1 MKKDSE
7 ELEITYVKDKTFVPI
22 NNHNIENT
30 MFNNFKNSVKTNYSL
45 KYDFKWNDYKETN
58 NIIVGNEGF
67 LANVQTTEKDNEI
80 KNICKVY
87 MVNYDTARGD
97 KIILD
102 WFGEIE
108 KK

>member
-1 MKKDSE
+1 
-7 ELEITYVKDKTFVPI
+7 
-22 NNHNIENT
+22 

-87 MVNYDTARGD
+87 MVNYDTVRGD

>member
-1 MKKDSE
+1 M
-7 ELEITYVKDKTFVPI
+7 
-22 NNHNIENT
+22 IENT

-67 LANVQTTEKDNEI
+67 LANVQTSENDNEI
-80 KNICKVY
+80 KKICKVC